1 MSDITVPFSDRI
13 TESLSEN
20 EVPWTNMGERK
31 RADRQRSLERWPEW
45 LLKHSVPAS
54 QKNISADVRVELTA
68 EELAI
73 VSSDATALVKKMSD
87 GLLKAVEVV
96 RAFCHAAAIAQ
107 QLTNCLTEICFED
120 AIKRA
125 EELDAYFAE
134 NGRPVGPLHGLP
146 VSVKDHIMV
155 KGLDTAT
162 AYISWC
168 YRTVAEKDAVA
179 VNILKQAGAV
189 IYVKTNNP
197 QTLLVSNYTRA
208 SRILRRLTAA

>member
-1 MSDITVPFSDRI
+1 MQITA
-13 TESLSEN
+13 L
-20 EVPWTNMGERK
+20 G
-31 RADRQRSLERWPEW
+31 A
-45 LLKHSVPAS
+45 A
-54 QKNISADVRVELTA
+54 
-68 EELAI
+68 ELASKI
-73 VSSDATALVKKMSD
+73 RNHELSCIQVT
-87 GLLKAVEVV
+87 E
-96 RAFCHAAAIAQ
+96 AFCHQAAVAQ

-208 SRILRRLTAA
+208 S